1 MVSVNLLFVL
11 VTTGVLCVSSLS
23 QKKECQCG
31 LENISQRVI
40 NGKEVESGRYPWM
53 TGLSFL
59 MSKNGNTNSYNI
71 CGGSLITNQH
81 ILTAA
86 HCLKEIFPSNIKATL
101 GIDKWYNLFDNPK
114 SLQVESYVVHPGYNF
129 SDLLHHND
137 DLAIIKLKEPVA
149 FSNILRPVCLPDF
162 ADYNAADELFLM
174 GLGKQ
179 NKGKERI
186 DATVLHEA
194 VIAQRPVEDCIN
206 VWTGVGNHKFN
217 PDKEICAGTDTSGCN
232 GDSGGPVSIRRNG
245 RVFQLGVTSY
255 VESSCNMHIQHAG
268 NVYMKV
274 NAYLDWIRENT
285 QGAQT
290 CEGSALSFTNND
302 NDSWEWE

>member
-1 MVSVNLLFVL
+1 MVSINLLFVL
-11 VTTGVLCVSSLS
+11 VATGVLCVSSLPQ
-23 QKKECQCG
+23 QKKCQCG

-129 SDLLHHND
+129 SDVFHFND
-137 DLAIIKLKEPVA
+137 DLAILKLKKPVV

-162 ADYNAADELFLM
+162 ADYSADELFLM

-179 NKGKERI
+179 NKGKEKI

-194 VIAQRPVEDCIN
+194 VIAQRPAQDCLN
-206 VWTGVGNHKFN
+206 VWTGNGNHKFN
-217 PDKEICAGTDTSGCN
+217 PATEICAGTDTSSCH
-232 GDSGGPVSIRRNG
+232 GDSGGPISIRKNG
-245 RVFQLGVTSY
+245 RVFQVAITSY
-255 VESSCNMHIQHAG
+255 AENSCNLNTQHAG

-290 CEGSALSFTNND
+290 CAGGALKTKKNNRRFKKRG
-302 NDSWEWE
+302 